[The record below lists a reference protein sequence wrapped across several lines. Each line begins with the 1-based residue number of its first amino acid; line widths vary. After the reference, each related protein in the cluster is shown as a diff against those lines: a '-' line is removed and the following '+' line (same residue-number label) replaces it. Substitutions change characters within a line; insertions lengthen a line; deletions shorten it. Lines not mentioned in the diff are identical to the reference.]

1 MPEKYDLHCHSTA
14 SDGSLTPTELVQR
27 ASNNGVT
34 HLSLTDHD
42 TTAGILEAQTAADKV
57 GIKLIPG
64 IELSVNWQNKNL
76 HIIGLNI
83 NPDFPELSQGIADL
97 QTTRKERAEKIA
109 QKLAKKNIDGAL
121 EAVKK
126 TAGKGMITRLH
137 FANFLVYNNHVE
149 TQQKA
154 FDKFLGGGKPA
165 FVATQWPEL
174 EIVISWIINSGGIPI
189 IAHPLR
195 YKLTASWMRRLL
207 STFKELGGEGIEIV
221 TGRSS
226 TDDIYK
232 TRKYAKDFGLS
243 GSVGSDFHSPD
254 NVWVELGR
262 LAELPA
268 DIKPV
273 WHLLK

>member
-1 MPEKYDLHCHSTA
+1 MLEKYDLHCHSTA
-14 SDGSLTPTELVQR
+14 SDGSLTPTELVLR
-27 ASNNGVT
+27 AKNNGVT

-42 TTAGILEAQTAADKV
+42 TVAGIVEAQITADSV

-64 IELSVNWQNKNL
+64 IELSVNWQNKTL

-83 NPDFPELSQGIADL
+83 NPDFPDLSQGIAAL
-97 QTTRKERAEKIA
+97 QITRKTRAEKIA

-121 EAVKK
+121 EGVKQL
-126 TAGKGMITRLH
+126 AGKGMITRLH
-137 FANFLVYNNHVE
+137 FANFLVTNNHVE

-154 FDKFLGGGKPA
+154 FDKLLGKGKPA
-165 FVATQWPEL
+165 FVTTQWPEL
-174 EIVISWIINSGGIPI
+174 EIAISWIINSGGLPI
-189 IAHPLR
+189 IAHPFR

-207 STFKELGGEGIEIV
+207 SAFKELGGVGIEVV

-226 TDDIYK
+226 TDDIHK
-232 TRKYAKDFGLS
+232 TGKYAKDFGLS

-262 LAELPA
+262 LAKLPA

>member
-14 SDGSLTPTELVQR
+14 SDGSLAPTKLIQR
-27 ASNNGVT
+27 AKDNDVT

-42 TTAGILEAQTAADKV
+42 TIAGIVEAQVAADRV
-57 GIKLIPG
+57 GINLIPG
-64 IELSVNWQNKNL
+64 IELSVNWQNKTL

-83 NPDFPELSQGIADL
+83 NPDFPDLSQGIAEL
-97 QTTRKERAEKIA
+97 QITRKKRAEKIA

-126 TAGKGMITRLH
+126 LAGKGMITRLH
-137 FANFLVYNNHVE
+137 FANFLVSNNHVE

-154 FDKFLGGGKPA
+154 FDKFLGKGKPA
-165 FVATQWPEL
+165 FVKTQWPEL
-174 EIVISWIINSGGIPI
+174 EIAMSWIINSGGLPI

-207 STFKELGGEGIEIV
+207 STFKELGGAGIEVV

-226 TDDIYK
+226 ADDIYQ
-232 TRKYAKDFGLS
+232 TGKYAKDFGLS

-262 LAELPA
+262 LAELPSE
-268 DIKPV
+268 IKPV

>member
-1 MPEKYDLHCHSTA
+1 MLEKYDLHCHSTA
-14 SDGSLTPTELVQR
+14 SDGSLTPTELVLR
-27 ASNNGVT
+27 AKNNGVT

-42 TTAGILEAQTAADKV
+42 TVAGIVEAQITADSV

-64 IELSVNWQNKNL
+64 IELSVNWQNKTL

-83 NPDFPELSQGIADL
+83 NPDFPDLSQGIAAL
-97 QTTRKERAEKIA
+97 QITRKTRAEKIA
-109 QKLAKKNIDGAL
+109 QKLAKKNINGAL
-121 EAVKK
+121 EGVKQL
-126 TAGKGMITRLH
+126 AGKGMITRLH
-137 FANFLVYNNHVE
+137 FANFLVTNNHVE

-154 FDKFLGGGKPA
+154 FDKLLGKGKPA
-165 FVATQWPEL
+165 FVTTQWPEL
-174 EIVISWIINSGGIPI
+174 EIAISWIINSGGLPI
-189 IAHPLR
+189 IAHPFR

-207 STFKELGGEGIEIV
+207 SAFKELGGVGIEVV

-226 TDDIYK
+226 TDDIHK
-232 TRKYAKDFGLS
+232 TGKYAKDFGLS

-262 LAELPA
+262 LAKLPA